1 MRKQTDSGGMNYMD
15 NDATAETVH
24 DLEVMVASLTELL
37 DVQEKVVGEQSER
50 LKENEA
56 RFMAIYDG
64 SNDAIMLL
72 TENGFFDCNPS
83 SLKIF
88 GIKGSVETLKTH

>member
-1 MRKQTDSGGMNYMD
+1 MD

-24 DLEVMVASLTELL
+24 NLEALVASLTELL

-56 RFMAIYDG
+56 RFREIYEG
-64 SNDAIMLL
+64 SNDAIML
-72 TENGFFDCNPS
+72 
-83 SLKIF
+83 
-88 GIKGSVETLKTH
+88 